1 MRVRPRRLR
10 ECWAL
15 RENSDVVRVLGNAL
29 RGESVK
35 PCFGSWHPGHRNCAR
50 CEDED
55 ECYAAFDKVYGHAW
69 LKNAKP
75 PKEKPL

>member
-1 MRVRPRRLR
+1 M
-10 ECWAL
+10 
-15 RENSDVVRVLGNAL
+15 
-29 RGESVK
+29 K
-35 PCFGSWHPGHRNCAR
+35 PCFGSWHPGHRRCSS

-55 ECYAAFDKVYGHAW
+55 ECYKEFDKGYGHAW

>member
-1 MRVRPRRLR
+1 MCL
-10 ECWAL
+10 L
-15 RENSDVVRVLGNAL
+15 
-29 RGESVK
+29 K

-75 PKEKPL
+75 KMDRKCAMEAGLK

>member
-1 MRVRPRRLR
+1 MVRYGKVRP
-10 ECWAL
+10 
-15 RENSDVVRVLGNAL
+15 G
-29 RGESVK
+29 
-35 PCFGSWHPGHRNCAR
+35 CFGSWHPSHRNCAR

-55 ECYAAFDKVYGHAW
+55 ECYKEFDKVYGHAW